1 MLRLRLGLND
11 QDSVLA
17 TIRGVTGGK
26 RAGRPVPGSHGL
38 TVRGPAGEE
47 GLQFKEGVV
56 RTQLAAMD
64 VSRRARHCLALLK
77 LQLNHCFGTRILSH
91 YGGLLSSFQL
101 LNQENKDKNC
111 VTF

>member
-26 RAGRPVPGSHGL
+26 RAGRPVPGL

-64 VSRRARHCLALLK
+64 VSRRARRRFALLK
-77 LQLNHCFGTRILSH
+77 LQVNHCFGARILNH

-101 LNQENKDKNC
+101 LNQENKHKNC
-111 VTF
+111 VIF